1 MEADMGRVRYLPR
14 ERLDFRRISTV
25 IDVHHALT
33 RAFGTGKAARVTR
46 TIISFARARARNGS
60 QSAAL
65 LPACRACLR
74 DAFPSLEPLFLPVM
88 RVIPDR
94 RVASRVSIRHGENR
108 VDTCEMLEIRVKS
121 LSETFN
127 QSGAARG
134 SFIAYL

>member
-1 MEADMGRVRYLPR
+1 
-14 ERLDFRRISTV
+14 
-25 IDVHHALT
+25 
-33 RAFGTGKAARVTR
+33 
-46 TIISFARARARNGS
+46 
-60 QSAAL
+60 
-65 LPACRACLR
+65 
-74 DAFPSLEPLFLPVM
+74 M